1 MRHRRTRA
9 IALDAVEDHAEGT
22 RAPPRHSAPPFPVP
36 IVVLYVHIDE
46 NGVREFDGMAPLVAE
61 DDV

>member
-22 RAPPRHSAPPFPVP
+22 RAPPRHSTPPFPVP
-36 IVVLYVHIDE
+36 IVVLHIDE
-46 NGVREFDGMAPLVAE
+46 NGVREIDGMAPLVAE